1 MYPPVCPLRGQ
12 GLIPGR
18 GGVFQ
23 GNVPWLI
30 TLCQPALSRC
40 GRILLNLPQW
50 HHATCGHQ
58 GERPKLN
65 HGQTTAEIRVVIW
78 SLLQCY
84 CTRNYELC

>member
-40 GRILLNLPQW
+40 GRILLNLPSM
-50 HHATCGHQ
+50 A
-58 GERPKLN
+58 P
-65 HGQTTAEIRVVIW
+65 
-78 SLLQCY
+78 
-84 CTRNYELC
+84 RNLWTPRRKA